1 MSREHGQ
8 IFVLSGPPGAG
19 KSTAGSKVR
28 EHMPDL
34 AYSVSYTTRAPR
46 PGEQDGVDYH
56 FVSREEFEKR
66 RVSGDILEYVEIFGN
81 LYGTSAQVIEDTVKQ
96 GHDLFL
102 DTDVNGGAAL
112 RERYPEGV
120 FIFIVPPSRAELERR
135 LRDRGTETEDNI
147 RQRLDRV
154 AYEIGAAKNYTHL
167 VFNDDLDEAVAQI
180 EAIIKTDRLRTSRQ
194 MAALRKE
201 WGI

>member
-1 MSREHGQ
+1 MSDHGQ

-19 KSTAGSKVR
+19 KSTAGAKVR
-28 EHMPDL
+28 EHMTDL
-34 AYSVSYTTRAPR
+34 AYSVSYTTRDPR

-56 FVSREEFEKR
+56 FVTRDEFEKR
-66 RVSGDILEYVEIFGN
+66 RTSGDILEYVEIFGN
-81 LYGTSAQVIEDTVKQ
+81 LYGTSAQVIEETVNQ